1 MSMNRN
7 ESKYFNTAAR
17 MDEALLALLEKKEF
31 EFITVR
37 EICEAAGVNRST
49 FYLHYE
55 NTRELLDESVG
66 ALQKKFWECFGREHS
81 DIGSRIV
88 TAGTDELL
96 FITPEYLAPYLEF
109 VKQNRRV
116 YAVAMRMPDAFDTHG
131 TLNML
136 RSIID
141 PILSRFGVP
150 SDRREYM
157 MAYYLNGISAVVGEW
172 LKNDCRDPVDMMISV
187 IEQCVLAGY
196 YGGKKTGGKNSV

>member
-1 MSMNRN
+1 
-7 ESKYFNTAAR
+7 
-17 MDEALLALLEKKEF
+17 
-31 EFITVR
+31 
-37 EICEAAGVNRST
+37 
-49 FYLHYE
+49 
-55 NTRELLDESVG
+55 
-66 ALQKKFWECFGREHS
+66 
-81 DIGSRIV
+81 
-88 TAGTDELL
+88 
-96 FITPEYLAPYLEF
+96 
-109 VKQNRRV
+109 
-116 YAVAMRMPDAFDTHG
+116 MPDAFDTHG

-196 YGGKKTGGKNSV
+196 YGGKKTGGKNSF